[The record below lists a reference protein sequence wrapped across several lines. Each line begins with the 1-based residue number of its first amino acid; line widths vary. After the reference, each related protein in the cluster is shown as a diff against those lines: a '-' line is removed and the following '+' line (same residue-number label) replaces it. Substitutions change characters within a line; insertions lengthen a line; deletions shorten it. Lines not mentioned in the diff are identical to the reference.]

1 VHVRDADRCPTSAPA
16 APSEVPG
23 VNALRFLDIFLVV
36 VTAPV
41 LVLLGAPA
49 LGVLV
54 SAAVW
59 VIQRF
64 VAVGLESRAK
74 RADNVRTAVGLNLAG
89 VIGRAWL
96 VALTILAVGLA
107 GDREDGLAAAVL
119 TLVAFTIYFATSFAV
134 RTLER
139 SSAPS

>member
-1 VHVRDADRCPTSAPA
+1 
-16 APSEVPG
+16 VPR
-23 VNALRFLDIFLVV
+23 VNALRYIDIVIVV

-41 LVLLGAPA
+41 IVLLGAPA

-54 SAAVW
+54 AAAAW

-64 VAVGLESRAK
+64 IAIALEARAK

-89 VIGRAWL
+89 VVGRSWL

>member
-1 VHVRDADRCPTSAPA
+1 
-16 APSEVPG
+16 VPG

-41 LVLLGAPA
+41 IVLLGAPA

-64 VAVGLESRAK
+64 VALGLESRAK